1 MKKYIVDVEAPRI
14 EGDKLLPS
22 DSDENVNQ
30 AHLIQETSPSRRR
43 VRRSKK
49 ARRINSVDYS
59 ASNRNRSCCSCSR
72 YFLFIIM
79 IGFLVVLVGMIWV
92 FFDIKN
98 EMDRIRVKLHTVE
111 KENLQRKQELS
122 LNKQKFSKIDKDIQ
136 QLHQGKNQLL
146 SQISFLKSE
155 VKTINATLLKKWQ
168 ESQEMPHRLWNNVK
182 TINATLWKKWQES
195 EKIPHHFWNNVTQ
208 KSNISKIVITTIAQ
222 LQYRVN
228 KLVNNTNSAIKSLQE
243 DNIAN
248 NGEIKLLNTTI
259 EDVKAKYE
267 SIINHYKQHKVET
280 NDTAETSNLTRN
292 SNDTLITTLPA
303 NPTTLPVN
311 PTTPP
316 VNPTTTWETTT
327 VERRDSS
334 TDAKINYNNTTTI
347 QPTQDLL
354 NDLRIEE
361 TLTQLTNLTMI
372 NKNGIEELKANME
385 KLYTSLF
392 NLKRIVYSTLD
403 DSTEDSKIAVIV
415 QQLSATLNS
424 SLENMADN
432 VNMVEKRVLKLENDV
447 NAIRQTNSSCEQAG
461 NNIEE
466 PLSHNGTSANNSSS
480 TIGSNNTLTVTT
492 TELASNSK
500 DNSTSNAITVTPTAA
515 SLSNSDQTEGFDAME
530 DSESD
535 SENSF
540 WASIQG
546 REKK

>member
-30 AHLIQETSPSRRR
+30 AQLIQETSPSRRR

-136 QLHQGKNQLL
+136 QLYQGKNQLL

-155 VKTINATLLKKWQ
+155 
-168 ESQEMPHRLWNNVK
+168 VK

-195 EKIPHHFWNNVTQ
+195 EKIPHHFWNNVTK

-243 DNIAN
+243 DNIGN

-372 NKNGIEELKANME
+372 NKNGIGELKANME

-432 VNMVEKRVLKLENDV
+432 INMVEKRVLKLENDV